1 MMYFKKNTEKK
12 TDLTAALIKD
22 RPFVVVQT
30 DNEGNEFVQ
39 CGRECRWGLA
49 AGDHETVRAVR
60 NLGIATYCYCD
71 QFPDSERNARAAE
84 FVDKLDNEMLQARGI
99 SKKDG
104 TAWTEHELETW
115 KCLVRSR
122 DITDI
127 PVYVKEEVIALSL
140 SLLNSEPWAFCQ
152 AGKNAVVYY
161 NIGNVGDIELNRVID
176 EASGFYD
183 EYLCSRG
190 PVHIYAPWISDEEVI
205 CHLLE
210 RACKRLYGLTVKA
223 TLEPPEDLVAIK
235 YGITVTPPLNPID
248 STIGFDSYDDA
259 LEVSRVIQTALPG
272 VFTRVHKILNKKL
285 QFIDE

>member
-22 RPFVVVQT
+22 RPIVVAKT

-84 FVDKLDNEMLQARGI
+84 FVDKLDNEMLQTRGI

-104 TAWTEHELETW
+104 TAWTERELDTW

-122 DITDI
+122 YITDT

-140 SLLNSEPWAFCQ
+140 SLLNSEPWTFCR

-161 NIGNVGDIELNRVID
+161 NMAIGDIELNRVID
-176 EASGFYD
+176 EASGHYD

-190 PVHIYAPWISDEEVI
+190 PVHIYAPWISDKEVI
-205 CHLLE
+205 CNLLE
-210 RACKRLYGLTVKA
+210 QACKRLYGLTIEA
-223 TLEPPEDLVAIK
+223 TLEPTEYLDVIK
-235 YGITVTPPLNPID
+235 YRVTVGPPMDPV
-248 STIGFDSYDDA
+248 GFDSYDEA
-259 LEVSRVIQTALPG
+259 LEVSKVIHTMLPG
-272 VFTRVHKILNKKL
+272 VVTNVDKVLHVINNKK
-285 QFIDE
+285 FRR